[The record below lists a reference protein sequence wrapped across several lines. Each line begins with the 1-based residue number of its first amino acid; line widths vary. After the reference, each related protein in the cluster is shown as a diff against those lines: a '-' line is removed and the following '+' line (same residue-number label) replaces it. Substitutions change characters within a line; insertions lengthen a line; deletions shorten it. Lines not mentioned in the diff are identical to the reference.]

1 MIYDFTREDD
11 IDRFRARAEALIRQG
26 KTVELLD
33 KSRRSGN
40 QNRYLHLILGV
51 VAMETG
57 NRLEYVKT
65 QYFKLLCNRDLFL
78 VERDDPLA
86 GRITEV
92 RSSADLTREEM
103 TTAIDRYINWATQ
116 QGWRIPD
123 PEDQRLLQSVEYE
136 MARQRQWL

>member
-1 MIYDFTREDD
+1 MIYDLTRDWD
-11 IDRFRARAEALIRQG
+11 VTRIKARVMAMIRQG

-33 KSRRSGN
+33 KSRRSGR
-40 QNRYLHLILGV
+40 QNNYLHLILGV

-57 NRLEYVKT
+57 HPLEYVKA

-86 GRITEV
+86 GRVTEL
-92 RSSADLTREEM
+92 RSSADLTKEEM
-103 TTAIDRYINWATQ
+103 ATAIDRYVNWATQ

-123 PEDQRLLQSVEYE
+123 PDDLRLLQSVEYE
-136 MARQRQWL
+136 MSKQKQWL

>member
-1 MIYDFTREDD
+1 MQYDLTIQLQRHLFEQKCRTLLEKGCIVNLSEKTFRTR
-11 IDRFRARAEALIRQG
+11 G
-26 KTVELLD
+26 
-33 KSRRSGN
+33 
-40 QNRYLHLILGV
+40 QNNYLHLLIGV

-86 GRITEV
+86 GRITEL
-92 RSSADLTREEM
+92 RSSADLTKEEM

-123 PEDQRLLQSVEYE
+123 PEDLRLLQSVEYE
-136 MARQRQWL
+136 MARQKQWL

>member
-1 MIYDFTREDD
+1 MIYDFTREND

-65 QYFKLLCNRDLFL
+65 QYFKMLCNRDLFL

-86 GRITEV
+86 
-92 RSSADLTREEM
+92 
-103 TTAIDRYINWATQ
+103 
-116 QGWRIPD
+116 
-123 PEDQRLLQSVEYE
+123 
-136 MARQRQWL
+136 

>member
-1 MIYDFTREDD
+1 MIYDLTRDWD
-11 IDRFRARAEALIRQG
+11 VTRIKARVMAMIRQG

-33 KSRRSGN
+33 KSRRSGR
-40 QNRYLHLILGV
+40 QNNYLHLILGV

-57 NRLEYVKT
+57 HPLEYVKA

-86 GRITEV
+86 GRVTEL
-92 RSSADLTREEM
+92 RSSADLTKEEM
-103 TTAIDRYINWATQ
+103 ATAIDRYVNWATQ

-123 PEDQRLLQSVEYE
+123 PDDLRLLQSVEYE

>member
-1 MIYDFTREDD
+1 MIYDLTREWDVTR
-11 IDRFRARAEALIRQG
+11 IKARVMAMIRQG
-26 KTVELLD
+26 KTVELTD

-57 NRLEYVKT
+57 HPLEYVKA

-86 GRITEV
+86 GRVTEL
-92 RSSADLTREEM
+92 RSSADLTKEEM
-103 TTAIDRYINWATQ
+103 ATAIDRYVNWATQ

-123 PEDQRLLQSVEYE
+123 PDDLRLLQSVEYE
-136 MARQRQWL
+136 MSKQKQWL